1 MRGGS
6 RTCLIQNVFFLEDL
20 QSILLYCVAAQDPFA
35 LYYYGK
41 QVCIPPSG
49 YSCLYWSNLP
59 GCGGQMVI
67 DYCQELL
74 NWLVFLQIEK
84 KKKFALAFSL
94 LLATYWWSPKK
105 CDIVLYNLE
114 TERAQK

>member
-1 MRGGS
+1 MTLSHGQVDHVCGSHLTMRGGS

-41 QVCIPPSG
+41 QVCIPLG
-49 YSCLYWSNLP
+49 YSCLDCSNLP

-84 KKKFALAFSL
+84 KRGNL
-94 LLATYWWSPKK
+94 LTGGVFI
-105 CDIVLYNLE
+105 DV
-114 TERAQK
+114 